1 MRSPRTSGSLSG
13 QMGEILRL
21 DPQGKPASTVL
32 DSNMSRFSL
41 FLPLYFLTAV
51 LLFAGCKST
60 DLVGDIPSSDYPPPM
75 IPAPE
80 PVPPRPVPSRPA
92 VGGSIRPGDTLEL
105 FVEEDDA
112 FNGTYPVREQ
122 GDIIIPSVGRI
133 QVAGLSVGSAGSRVQ
148 TELQA
153 RHLKKAT
160 VILDRVGRAPVPQE
174 AATPA
179 SSAPPAAPKMTVYL
193 NGKVNRPGQHRIPV
207 PASGH
212 VGVYEAI
219 LIAGGLSN
227 FADPLKVHVLR
238 NDQEG
243 KKRKIPVNITN
254 IEKGLEKDPAIGDG
268 DIVVVPEKVFGF

>member
-1 MRSPRTSGSLSG
+1 
-13 QMGEILRL
+13 
-21 DPQGKPASTVL
+21 
-32 DSNMSRFSL
+32 MSRAAFFSL
-41 FLPLYFLTAV
+41 LFFLNAV
-51 LLFAGCKST
+51 CLLVGCKST
-60 DLVGDIPSSDYPPPM
+60 DLVDDIPSSDYPPPM

-80 PVPPRPVPSRPA
+80 PAPVAQRAPAPRQT
-92 VGGSIRPGDTLEL
+92 GGSIRPGDTLEL

-133 QVAGLSVGSAGSRVQ
+133 QVAGLSIGSAGSRVQ

-160 VILDRVGRAPVPQE
+160 VILDRVGRATVPQDAVAP
-174 AATPA
+174 AAV
-179 SSAPPAAPKMTVYL
+179 APPAAPKLTIYL
-193 NGKVNRPGQHRIPV
+193 NGKVARPGQHSIAL

-212 VGVYEAI
+212 LGVYEAI

-227 FADPLKVHVLR
+227 FADPLRVHVLR
-238 NDQEG
+238 NDHEG